1 MIKEKLILYASGSNV
16 IVDFEEIC
24 MKNNIA
30 ISAIINNQK
39 GSQSYATLQ
48 EKVIEISRISSID
61 LSTPFLCPLFTPYNR
76 FVAATEAINLG
87 LRPYKI
93 LSDKNNDLPYNFNH
107 GEGCFINKGVV
118 IGSQSTIENFV
129 FINRGASLGHHLYL
143 DNFVSIGPGV
153 VTGGNVTIAR
163 GSLIG
168 MGAVILPE
176 IKIGRHAIVGAGSVV
191 TKDVNDYTVVVGNP
205 AKKIKDNDIIF

>member
-1 MIKEKLILYASGSNV
+1 M
-16 IVDFEEIC
+16 
-24 MKNNIA
+24 
-30 ISAIINNQK
+30 
-39 GSQSYATLQ
+39 
-48 EKVIEISRISSID
+48 
-61 LSTPFLCPLFTPYNR
+61 FTHYNR

-93 LSDKNNDLPYNFNH
+93 LSDKNNDLPYKFNH

-153 VTGGNVTIAR
+153 VTGGNVTIER
-163 GSLIG
+163 GSSIG
-168 MGAVILPE
+168 VGAVILPE
-176 IKIGRHAIVGAGSVV
+176 IKIGKHAVIGAGSVV
-191 TKDVNDYTVVVGNP
+191 TKDVKDYSVVIGNP
-205 AKKIKDNDIIF
+205 AKKNRENDINF